1 MYLTRL
7 YAVCMKSLTR
17 NSIDT
22 KTIELREKRK
32 IEKIIWEFSEMEFKR
47 IEST

>member
-1 MYLTRL
+1 MYLARL

-17 NSIDT
+17 NTID

-32 IEKIIWEFSEMEFKR
+32 IEKIIWEFREIEFKR